1 MMVPQTTTP
10 KARQPSAGTLR
21 RRVDQNDI
29 LQPVDAAGGTQT
41 ARSYSTPQPPSRP
54 TNAEPNPTKSA
65 FAHFFLVPFTS
76 KRSRNPFQNIV
87 FHFSLSPG
95 LTGKDHE
102 KPHGSAPR
110 CTVWLGAQ
118 CQFKICLI
126 DNTAAEMRAG
136 QKEGKAVEVGNAQRI
151 RGCRLLIFLRDVIFL

>member
-41 ARSYSTPQPPSRP
+41 ARSYSTPQPPSP
-54 TNAEPNPTKSA
+54 NAEPNPRKSA

-76 KRSRNPFQNIV
+76 KRTRNPFQNIV

-136 QKEGKAVEVGNAQRI
+136 QKEGKAVEVRNAQRI
-151 RGCRLLIFLRDVIFL
+151 RGCRLLIFLGDVIFL